1 MGRKKASRDE
11 SEAQQQLMKAT
22 LDVIK
27 EKGIDGATA
36 RAIADVAG
44 LNQSLIFYYF
54 GSVTGLIVESV
65 RDMSATRRILY
76 TDALAKSANLQE
88 AATKVFDIFKQD
100 RKACSFVVL
109 SQFVVSASNNEQIA
123 KSLEEIYDPWLD
135 LIEIELQR
143 LMNNAVLPND
153 ITYKD
158 AAMSLMSLFMGI
170 QFMAGIDTYEKQ
182 VEGLISKA
190 PNFANLLALLPML
203 LGSIPGSAVGN
214 DQNNS

>member
-54 GSVTGLIVESV
+54 GSVTGLIIESV

-88 AATKVFDIFKQD
+88 AATKVFDIFNK
-100 RKACSFVVL
+100 
-109 SQFVVSASNNEQIA
+109 IA
-123 KSLEEIYDPWLD
+123 KHVRS
-135 LIEIELQR
+135 
-143 LMNNAVLPND
+143 
-153 ITYKD
+153 
-158 AAMSLMSLFMGI
+158 
-170 QFMAGIDTYEKQ
+170 
-182 VEGLISKA
+182 
-190 PNFANLLALLPML
+190 
-203 LGSIPGSAVGN
+203 
-214 DQNNS
+214 